1 MKGINTHTR
10 TALMCD
16 AMYIKKDEPLRS
28 GDVSRDFGEEQ
39 RGLSVSRRHVACV
52 CARVCVCA
60 CVCLCVCVCCVN
72 RFSSLV
78 FDSETLAVF

>member
-39 RGLSVSRRHVACV
+39 RGLSVIAGMLRVYVRACV
-52 CARVCVCA
+52 CVRVYVCVY
-60 CVCLCVCVCCVN
+60 VCVV
-72 RFSSLV
+72 
-78 FDSETLAVF
+78 